1 MFLKMFRVRRDDFV
15 YSPRNC
21 HKASRV
27 DAARKTRI
35 AVIPSIAHLIQL
47 RFTHVK
53 AALASSGDI
62 DAPGCIAMN

>member
-62 DAPGCIAMN
+62 DAPGCIVMN